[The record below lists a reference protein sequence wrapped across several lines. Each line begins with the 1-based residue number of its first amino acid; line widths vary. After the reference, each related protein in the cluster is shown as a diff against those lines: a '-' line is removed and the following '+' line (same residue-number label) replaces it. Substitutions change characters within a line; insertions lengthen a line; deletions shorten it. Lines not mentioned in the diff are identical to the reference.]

1 MVGFDP
7 QSKRN
12 LKYSDYATAGAISG
26 AISRAMLQPLDV
38 IKIRLQLQVEPVSRK
53 SPKSKYFGFSH
64 VFSSMLHEEG
74 IRSLWKGH
82 IPAQFLTVFYGLVQF
97 SSFEFFTKISYELMP
112 NHFTER
118 LQPVN
123 HMICGSLAGG
133 VSTIVVQPMDV
144 IRTRF
149 IAQGE
154 PKIYNH
160 FHIACIKI
168 VKNESIF
175 GLWRGIMPSLMLVIP
190 QTGLQFG
197 FHRIFTSALRY
208 SNHSSENL
216 FTREM
221 KTFVSGVGSGICS
234 KLVVYPFDVVKKR
247 LQVQGFEEA
256 RANFGQVPKYTG
268 TWHCFKMI
276 FVQEGLQG
284 FYKGLFPTLLKS
296 GSISG
301 VTFAA
306 YEIVCHILAHLR
318 T

>member
-1 MVGFDP
+1 
-7 QSKRN
+7 
-12 LKYSDYATAGAISG
+12 
-26 AISRAMLQPLDV
+26 MLQPLDV

-168 VKNESIF
+168 S
-175 GLWRGIMPSLMLVIP
+175 
-190 QTGLQFG
+190 
-197 FHRIFTSALRY
+197 
-208 SNHSSENL
+208 L
-216 FTREM
+216 FTVMNKLDERHQAKLFTNVEQIDNV
-221 KTFVSGVGSGICS
+221 VSEPHYLSV
-234 KLVVYPFDVVKKR
+234 
-247 LQVQGFEEA
+247 
-256 RANFGQVPKYTG
+256 
-268 TWHCFKMI
+268 
-276 FVQEGLQG
+276 
-284 FYKGLFPTLLKS
+284 LF
-296 GSISG
+296 
-301 VTFAA
+301 
-306 YEIVCHILAHLR
+306 
-318 T
+318 